1 MRKLLLRSRKDIEL
15 LTHNRPQ
22 PMKIIATA
30 VSLVLLSSTAHADL
44 IKMTFDGTNTGSSSA
59 SNVFGAT
66 VSTFKGYAIYESTTT
81 GSSFSSV
88 SGTTNNY
95 AGALRAF
102 SFDVLGAFGE
112 VLFSG
117 ALNADA
123 GFGSAQVR
131 DATSGMDRFS
141 LNQITLGSADVTGA
155 PAFFKSATFTLGLTA
170 SDAGAIS
177 NADLPGVFDPA
188 LFGTRSISMSIARLP
203 GAPSAGSVFFNF
215 GLASLDVDAAQTATV
230 PEPGTLAL
238 IGLGLLGGL
247 GMSRRPRRNSTGA

>member
-1 MRKLLLRSRKDIEL
+1 
-15 LTHNRPQ
+15 
-22 PMKIIATA
+22 MKIIAA
-30 VSLVLLSSTAHADL
+30 ALSLLVVSSTAQADL
-44 IKMTFDGTNTGSSSA
+44 VKLTFDGLNSGSSSA
-59 SNVFGAT
+59 VNVFGTT
-66 VSTFKGYAIYESTTT
+66 VSAIKGYAVYESTTA
-81 GSSFSSV
+81 GISFSSV
-88 SGTTNNY
+88 TGTTNNY
-95 AGALRAF
+95 ADALRMF
-102 SFDVLGAFGE
+102 SFDVLGASGE
-112 VLFSG
+112 WLFSG
-117 ALNADA
+117 ALSTDA

-188 LFGTRSISMSIARLP
+188 LFGTRSISMSIARQS

-215 GLASLDVDAAQTATV
+215 GLASLDVDAVQTATV